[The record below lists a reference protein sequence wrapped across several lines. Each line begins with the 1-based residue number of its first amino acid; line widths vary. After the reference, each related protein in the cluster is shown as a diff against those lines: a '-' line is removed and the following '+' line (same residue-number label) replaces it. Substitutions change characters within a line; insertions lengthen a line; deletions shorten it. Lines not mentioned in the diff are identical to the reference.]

1 MTQANASQTGNGAA
15 AAAPASSAAEPSA
28 LDAAL
33 KEFESANAQ
42 PKAIDAFKALEPV
55 VRYAESKMVAE
66 QSAAVDADVSAAVKL
81 VRAEAKLDEK
91 VPDEIVEAHLHRKA
105 AKDPQFAKAW
115 ESRTDNRDS
124 WNARLKAEASELRE
138 LVQKMPGNA
147 VKTDIEAALA
157 AVHGASHSPSGNADQ
172 PSPTQMFQMNDREW
186 ANYKDRL
193 RAG

>member
-15 AAAPASSAAEPSA
+15 AAAPSPSAAEPSA

-66 QSAAVDADVSAAVKL
+66 QTAAVDADVSAAVKL
-81 VRAEAKLDEK
+81 VRAEANLDEK
-91 VPDEIVEAHLHRKA
+91 VPDEFVEAHLHRKA

-115 ESRTDNRDS
+115 ESRGENQDG
-124 WNARLKAEASELRE
+124 WKARLKDEASSLKELM
-138 LVQKMPGNA
+138 QKLPGNA
-147 VKTDIEAALA
+147 VRTEIEAAHA
-157 AVHGASHSPSGNADQ
+157 AVRGVSHSPSGNADQ